1 MPLRKVGNKMK
12 KFSLTAIVLMSFFSL
27 SSIINLLFGVNL
39 TSITLIIGIVTFFII
54 RKKEKEEGNID
65 ALEIKRIPQAFK
77 QKSMWLIILLPVFM
91 NVICYIV
98 AEFALPEFI
107 EHLKNRTGMLS
118 IDQLLLLVLE
128 LAIAALG
135 EEIAWR
141 GFFQKQLNKA
151 IPFVPTLVISSFLFS
166 ICHLSVGNVI
176 VVIYDILFIFI
187 NAIIYGII
195 FHKTEN
201 AWVSWI
207 AHFLANLFGTIL
219 FLLL

>member
-1 MPLRKVGNKMK
+1 MPLVKVVNKMK
-12 KFSLTAIVLMSFFSL
+12 KGSLTAIFLMTLFSL

-39 TSITLIIGIVTFFII
+39 TSFTLIIGIVMFFIV
-54 RKKEKEEGNID
+54 RKAEKTEGNVD

-77 QKSMWLIILLPVFM
+77 QKNIWFLILMPILM

-98 AEFALPEFI
+98 AEIALPEFI
-107 EHLKNRTGMLS
+107 EHLKDRTGMLS
-118 IDQLLLLVLE
+118 FDKLLLLE

-141 GFFQKQLNKA
+141 GFFQRQLTKA

-166 ICHLSVGNVI
+166 ICHLSTGNV
-176 VVIYDILFIFI
+176 VVVVYDIVFIFI
-187 NAIIYGII
+187 NSIIYGII

-207 AHFLANLFGTIL
+207 AHFLANLFGTIV

>member
-1 MPLRKVGNKMK
+1 MPLGKVVNKMK
-12 KFSLTAIVLMSFFSL
+12 KLSLTAISLMTLFSL

-39 TSITLIIGIVTFFII
+39 TSFTLLIGIITFFIV
-54 RKKEKEEGNID
+54 RKAEKTEGNVG

-77 QKSMWLIILLPVFM
+77 QKSIWFLILMPILM

-98 AEFALPEFI
+98 AEIALPEFI
-107 EHLKNRTGMLS
+107 EHLKSRTGMLS
-118 IDQLLLLVLE
+118 FDKLLLLVLE

-141 GFFQKQLNKA
+141 GFFQRQLTKA

-166 ICHLSVGNVI
+166 ICHLSAGNVI
-176 VVIYDILFIFI
+176 VVVYDTVFIFI
-187 NAIIYGII
+187 NSIIYGVV

-207 AHFLANLFGTIL
+207 AHFLANLFGTIV